1 MFSASFGC
9 HATTTQISPRD
20 QFRRRHRL
28 AGCLL
33 VLVVTADFSS
43 PVEYAAVRKGID
55 ALCRWILMPSL
66 ALVLISGLLAIVA
79 TRSYIDAR
87 WAWVKALLGL
97 SMFEGTLGVVITH
110 AKRGADLSAKVAGG
124 DASPEVLAQVLRS
137 EWIGLW
143 TIMAIAMANV
153 VLGIWRPRLKRR
165 PPRTKTVRSDSA
177 QESASP
183 GP

>member
-1 MFSASFGC
+1 MRPLLKFLHELSSIGV
-9 HATTTQISPRD
+9 IGS
-20 QFRRRHRL
+20 L
-28 AGCLL
+28 AAYL

-43 PVEYAAVRKGID
+43 PVEYAAVRKSID
-55 ALCRWILMPSL
+55 ALCKWILMPSL

-79 TRSYIDAR
+79 TRAYIDAR

-97 SMFEGTLGVVITH
+97 SMFEGTLGAVITN

-143 TIMAIAMANV
+143 TIMAIAIANV
-153 VLGIWRPRLKRR
+153 VLGIWRPRFKRQLDL
-165 PPRTKTVRSDSA
+165 PPKSGVSE
-177 QESASP
+177 QPGGSAS
-183 GP
+183 